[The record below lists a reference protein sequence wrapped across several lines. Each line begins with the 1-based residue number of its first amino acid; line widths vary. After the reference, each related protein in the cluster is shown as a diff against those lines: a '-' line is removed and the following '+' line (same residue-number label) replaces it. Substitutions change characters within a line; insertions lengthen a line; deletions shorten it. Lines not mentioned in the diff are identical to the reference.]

1 MESKLSYKVI
11 TLYGKLMK
19 LLFEYARNLLLITA
33 LLLMT
38 THFAPAQAPHAA
50 PVVVDIV
57 QEQSLQKPV
66 TLVGTVEP
74 LRKSVIASEV
84 EGLVESFPAEEG
96 MYVNKGDLIAKF
108 ITTNIEIDLR
118 ESQASKSEAQA
129 RYQLAKQDQE
139 RFKELQEKGVA
150 SIKQYDDTRAEKDA
164 WGARIRQLQA
174 QIESHEYDLNKSAIK
189 APFSGYIT
197 KEFTEVGEWVQKGGP
212 VVELIDTKRVEIRTD
227 MPERYV
233 SKIKKGGTVS
243 VDFDAIPGES
253 VQGEITSLVPQAD
266 SESRTFPVKITLD
279 NKDGAVK
286 SGMVARVSFPVGEPA
301 NVKLVPKDAIVT
313 HNNANFVYIVTNGAV
328 QPVPVTTGT
337 AYDDRIEVL
346 GPVETGQQVVIRGNE
361 RLMPNQPVQ
370 IVNEGT
376 DAKDKVN

>member
-1 MESKLSYKVI
+1 
-11 TLYGKLMK
+11 MK
-19 LLFEYARNLLLITA
+19 LLFEYARNLLLVTA
-33 LLLMT
+33 VVLMT
-38 THFAPAQAPHAA
+38 THFAPAQGPPAA

-66 TLVGTVEP
+66 TLVGAVEP
-74 LRKSVIASEV
+74 VRKSVIASEV
-84 EGLVESFPAEEG
+84 GGLVESFPAEEG

-118 ESQASKSEAQA
+118 ESKASKSEAQA

-150 SIKQYDDTRAEKDA
+150 SIKQYDDARAEKDA
-164 WGARIRQLQA
+164 WGARIGQFQA
-174 QIESHEYDLNKSAIK
+174 QIESREYELEKSEIK

-197 KEFTEVGEWVQKGGP
+197 KEFTEVGEWVEKGGP
-212 VVELIDTKRVEIRTD
+212 VVELIDTKTVEIRID

-233 SKIKKGGTVS
+233 SKIKKGSAVS

-253 VQGEITSLVPQAD
+253 VQGEIVSLVPQAD
-266 SESRTFPVKITLD
+266 SESRTFPVKVAID
-279 NKDGAVK
+279 NKDGTVK

-301 NVKLVPKDAIVT
+301 SVKLVPKDAIVT
-313 HNNANFVYIVTNGAV
+313 RNNANFIYVVTDGVA

-337 AYDDRIEVL
+337 AFDGRIEVL
-346 GPVETGQQVVIRGNE
+346 GPVKAGQQVVIRGNE